1 MYMFVGMFVG
11 MYLDQIIA
19 FGFMMNIDTS
29 YLKLRNNKLLFW
41 FLKGIR

>member
-1 MYMFVGMFVG
+1 MYYKYIYMCMFVG

-29 YLKLRNNKLLFW
+29 YLKLRNNKLLF
-41 FLKGIR
+41 